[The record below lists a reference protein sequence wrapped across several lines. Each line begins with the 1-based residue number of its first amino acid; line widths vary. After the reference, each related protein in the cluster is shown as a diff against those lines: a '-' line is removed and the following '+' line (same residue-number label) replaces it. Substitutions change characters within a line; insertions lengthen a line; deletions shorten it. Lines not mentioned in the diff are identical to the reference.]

1 VEELK
6 IIDTKIYVSYS
17 FLRRNGVSD
26 KSISNWSYR
35 RACNKTSV
43 NETTYIE
50 YSSIP
55 KPTLSKLPSES
66 EIKSLIHDQKNEKE
80 ENQYYHILKTAY
92 EKEFIKFKD
101 EYKKDERLTPDQ
113 IIQCARRRAV
123 WEKILEFKKGSRGKN
138 PLLHKVFNAIFFEDE
153 ITPRTFNQNKTKA
166 RKEINSVVYDRRW
179 FREQH
184 STLDPQIKYWTS
196 ASLSNPVN
204 NTIKSIWRDI
214 SEKCKA
220 ANIEPPSY
228 GTIKNYVNGAEKNHE
243 IYSSKYGKEKAF
255 NNVEPYAKIIS
266 AKHAGSQW
274 QLDGWDLPFYY
285 KGDYKG
291 KLTSHLKLILIAVR
305 DSHSRKIIG
314 YSIGESEN
322 TQTILKAIEDAV
334 KNTGYLPFEIV
345 SDNHSFNKTKE
356 AEYFKEAIDSIG
368 VTWTVSHNPRRKA
381 LAERYF
387 RHLGEVHCK
396 KYDGY
401 IGQGIKTREKTG
413 KPAQEYIDHFTAG
426 NNWLTKEEIISIAI
440 MVVNEFNETPLT
452 AIANKTPN
460 EAHEQSEKPNTFRV
474 DILDRLRL
482 FTKKTELKVIR
493 GQINLTRSGTTYEY
507 QLNAEQF
514 SKLNGEQV
522 IIRYEDF
529 SLIYLFDAKDRP
541 MGTVK
546 QKVGIHGAVADQTEE
561 DIEKLYWNKG
571 RLNGIK
577 AKAKKANEQIR
588 DKALSIHPNAYEAI
602 NPIKNRKSVLKE
614 IEQSYESKQR
624 AEDLGVDFD
633 LVEVTNAPKNF
644 IPKSL
649 QPMIV
654 ENKSPFTTRGNH
666 KPSVIDQTKG
676 DDEFL
681 DND

>member
-1 VEELK
+1 VSLVEIHSELF
-6 IIDTKIYVSYS
+6 VSYD
-17 FLRRNGVSD
+17 FLRRYISNKTIEDWKQRGIGDRHYVKNRAYISY
-26 KSISNWSYR
+26 KSIPER
-35 RACNKTSV
+35 TRA
-43 NETTYIE
+43 
-50 YSSIP
+50 
-55 KPTLSKLPSES
+55 KLPVES
-66 EIKSLIHDQKNEKE
+66 ELRSQIKDLAHQSIQGHYNE
-80 ENQYYHILKTAY
+80 ILKRAF
-92 EKEFIKFKD
+92 ENDFIKFKD

-113 IIQCARRRAV
+113 IIQCARLRAV
-123 WEKILEFKKGSRGKN
+123 WEKVLENNNGRRGATEYLYKAFN
-138 PLLHKVFNAIFFEDE
+138 RVFEGKYKTYN
-153 ITPRTFNQNKTKA
+153 TFCTVKTKA
-166 RKEINSVVYDRRW
+166 RKEINSVVIDTRW

-184 STLDPQIKYWTS
+184 SSIDSQIQYWTS
-196 ASLSNPVN
+196 ILLSNPIN
-204 NTIKSIWRDI
+204 NTAKSIWRGLA
-214 SEKCKA
+214 EKCKA
-220 ANIEPPSY
+220 VNTEPPSY
-228 GTIKNYVNGAEKNHE
+228 SWVKKFVRRKEKNPE
-243 IYSSKYGKEKAF
+243 IYASKYGKEKAF

-305 DSHSRKIIG
+305 DSNSKKIVG

-356 AEYFKEAIDSIG
+356 AEYFKQAIDSIG

-381 LAERYF
+381 TAERYF
-387 RHLGEVHCK
+387 RYLGEVHCK

-413 KPAQEYIDHFTAG
+413 RPAQEYIDHFTAG

-440 MVVNEFNETPLT
+440 LAVSEFNQTPLKT
-452 AIANKTPN
+452 LANKAPN
-460 EAHEQSEKPNTFRV
+460 EVHAQSEKPKTFQV

-541 MGTVK
+541 IGSVK
-546 QKVGIHGAVADQTEE
+546 QKIGIHGALADQTGE
-561 DIEKLYWNKG
+561 DIEKLYRNKG

-633 LVEVTNAPKNF
+633 LVEVTNEPKNF

-649 QPMIV
+649 QPVIA